1 MTNEEKILE
10 ILGVMQSDM
19 AEVKADVKSLH
30 AQVDRIETDMAEV
43 KDDLKGLHAQ
53 VDRIETDMAEVKDDL
68 KGLHTEMREVKDDLK
83 GLHAEMREVKDDLK
97 GLHTEMREVK
107 DDLKGLHTQADK
119 IDGDLTWVRAHLE
132 VNVERR
138 LDALGEGHELLLQT
152 LAHNDRLDEVEDDMG
167 LLRAV
172 VKEHSRQIAALKR
185 AL

>member
-19 AEVKADVKSLH
+19 A
-30 AQVDRIETDMAEV
+30 DMKE
-43 KDDLKGLHAQ
+43 DIKGLHA
-53 VDRIETDMAEVKDDL
+53 
-68 KGLHTEMREVKDDLK
+68 EMREVKDDLK

-97 GLHTEMREVK
+97 GLHEQVDRMET
-107 DDLKGLHTQADK
+107 
-119 IDGDLTWVRAHLE
+119 DLTRVKAHLE
-132 VNVERR
+132 VEVERQ

-152 LAHNDRLDEVEDDMG
+152 LAHNDRLEEVEDDVSV
-167 LLRAV
+167 LRAV

>member
-10 ILGVMQSDM
+10 ILGVMQGDM
-19 AEVKADVKSLH
+19 AE
-30 AQVDRIETDMAEV
+30 M
-43 KDDLKGLHAQ
+43 KDDLKGLHA
-53 VDRIETDMAEVKDDL
+53 
-68 KGLHTEMREVKDDLK
+68 EMREVKDDLK

-97 GLHTEMREVK
+97 GLHVQVDRVET
-107 DDLKGLHTQADK
+107 DLKGLHTQVDR
-119 IDGDLTWVRAHLE
+119 IETDLTRVKAHLE
-132 VNVERR
+132 VEVERQ

-152 LAHNDRLDEVEDDMG
+152 LAHNDRLEEVEDDVG